1 MANAKG
7 AQLKEKVSGIISTAK
22 KYWNVP
28 PKGNYVPYKEVA
40 TLGGAGLGFNWTLT
54 LASAIGLD
62 GANFIVGACIG
73 LRPFHLSIMLIVAN
87 IIGIPIALFR
97 GWYFDNHHMKGG
109 KFIPF
114 LIRSAFPLVFLSTIM
129 VWLPF
134 ENWNYITKAV
144 VVEVFY
150 LALQF
155 FLCFYNEG
163 FAYLQQIITPNA
175 QERATVMSISQIIYS
190 LAPSI
195 SGFLIPTIAG
205 LTWGLNN
212 ITTYRIIFPIISVIG
227 LVLNTIFFRKVKER
241 LILPKK
247 KVEYVSLLDAVREVA
262 KNKYFWI
269 INVASWIG
277 FLEGAYGVTLGWSFV
292 YSQNGDKAAWLGTAN
307 TVIGNAALWAM
318 LLAPIAIKKLG
329 KRNLLIL
336 CNLMNVIL
344 FIFLSFSYKNL
355 IILCAIMFFNGFV
368 NTFGNIYLPNI
379 NADMR
384 DYHQWK
390 TGVRIDGLFA
400 PLALIGT
407 VLSFFTGLIV
417 PSIYEKCGVKTDYN
431 VLYDDAIRNH
441 LFQVLIICSIVGA
454 ILNLIPYL
462 FYDLTEGKHQGYV
475 NVLKVRAMFEDYGE
489 NLLDDDELIDAME
502 IINTARELDGQE
514 KLAVDK
520 SKLKAAKRM
529 PKRSP
534 EDKEF
539 RKQAIHDAR
548 AEIKAVK
555 ERNSKLEC
563 MPIVMEELNKFSTV
577 RYQKQ
582 LEEAKLTF
590 ANGELYYYEDANQ
603 IMKAAKALPKST
615 KEEKEIRSDAIALA
629 RIKRE
634 SAKLIEKYGIENI
647 MIPDDAK
654 KEEIQNREEKSVLET
669 IKKKNDLK
677 KYVKAESVY
686 HRVTK
691 PYNNA
696 RNLLIQSENYT
707 HLAEIENLYEKVK
720 AERTA
725 QEQAAEPVM
734 A

>member
-1 MANAKG
+1 MANTKTAG
-7 AQLKEKVSGIISTAK
+7 LKEKVGGIISTAK
-22 KYWNVP
+22 KYWNTP
-28 PKGNYVPYKEVA
+28 AKGNYVPYKEVA
-40 TLGGAGLGFNWTLT
+40 TLGVAGLGFNWTLT
-54 LASAIGLD
+54 LASSIGLD

-150 LALQF
+150 LVLQF

-212 ITTYRIIFPIISVIG
+212 ITTYRVIYPIISVFG
-227 LVLNTIFFRKVKER
+227 LILNTIFFRKVKER

-247 KVEYVSLLDAVREVA
+247 KVEYVSLVDAVREVA

-292 YSQNGDKAAWLGTAN
+292 YSHNGDKAAWLGTAN

-329 KRNLLIL
+329 KRNLLIF

-344 FIFLSFSYKNL
+344 FIFLSFTYKNL
-355 IILCAIMFFNGFV
+355 IVLCAIMFFNGFV

-417 PSIYEKCGVKTDYN
+417 PSIYERCGVKTDYN

-441 LFQVLIICSIVGA
+441 LFQVLIICSIIGA

-489 NLLDDDELIDAME
+489 AVLDDDELIDAME
-502 IINTARELDGQE
+502 IINTAKELDGQQ
-514 KLAVDK
+514 KVKPDK
-520 SKLKAAKRM
+520 TALKQAKAM
-529 PKRSP
+529 PKKTEEEKKLRKEAIRSA
-534 EDKEF
+534 K
-539 RKQAIHDAR
+539 
-548 AEIKAVK
+548 AEIRKIN
-555 ERNSKLEC
+555 ERNDSIEC
-563 MPIVMEELNKFSTV
+563 TPIVIEELNKFSTL
-577 RYQKQ
+577 RYRKQ
-582 LEEAKLTF
+582 LEAAKLTF
-590 ANGELYYYEDANQ
+590 ANGDLYYYEDANQ
-603 IMKAAKALPKST
+603 IMRDAKALPKLT

-634 SAKLIEKYGIENI
+634 SARLIEKYGIENI

-686 HRVTK
+686 RRVTK

-696 RNLLIQSENYT
+696 KNLIIQAENYT
-707 HLAEIENLYEKVK
+707 HLAEIEELYHRVK
-720 AERTA
+720 AEKEEA
-725 QEQAAEPVM
+725 VLA
-734 A
+734 

>member
-1 MANAKG
+1 MANTKTAG
-7 AQLKEKVSGIISTAK
+7 LKEKVGGIISTAK
-22 KYWNVP
+22 KYWNTP
-28 PKGNYVPYKEVA
+28 AKGNYVPYKEVA
-40 TLGGAGLGFNWTLT
+40 TLGVAGLGFNWTLT
-54 LASAIGLD
+54 LASSIGLD

-150 LALQF
+150 LVLQF

-212 ITTYRIIFPIISVIG
+212 ITTYRVIYPIISVFG
-227 LVLNTIFFRKVKER
+227 LILNTIFFRKVKER

-247 KVEYVSLLDAVREVA
+247 KVEYVSLVDAVREVA

-292 YSQNGDKAAWLGTAN
+292 YSHNGDKAAWLGTAN

-344 FIFLSFSYKNL
+344 FIFLSFTYKNL
-355 IILCAIMFFNGFV
+355 IVLCAIMFFNGFV

-417 PSIYEKCGVKTDYN
+417 PSIYERCGVKTDYN

-441 LFQVLIICSIVGA
+441 LFQVLIICSIIGA

-489 NLLDDDELIDAME
+489 DVLDDDELIDAME
-502 IINTARELDGQE
+502 IINTAKELEGQQ
-514 KLAVDK
+514 KVKPDK
-520 SKLKAAKRM
+520 TALKQAKAM
-529 PKRSP
+529 PKKTEEEKQLR
-534 EDKEF
+534 KE
-539 RKQAIHDAR
+539 AIHSAK
-548 AEIKAVK
+548 AEIRKIN
-555 ERNSKLEC
+555 ERNDSIEC
-563 MPIVMEELNKFSTV
+563 TPIVIEELNKFSTL
-577 RYQKQ
+577 RYRKQ
-582 LEEAKLTF
+582 LEAAKITF
-590 ANGELYYYEDANQ
+590 ANGDLYYYEDANQ
-603 IMKAAKALPKST
+603 IMRDAKALPKST

-634 SAKLIEKYGIENI
+634 SARLIEKYGIENI

-686 HRVTK
+686 RRVIK

-696 RNLLIQSENYT
+696 RNLLIQAENYT
-707 HLAEIENLYEKVK
+707 HLAEIEELYHRVK
-720 AERTA
+720 AEKEEA
-725 QEQAAEPVM
+725 VLA
-734 A
+734 